1 MSDEDRALR
10 ELLERAAEVVA
21 SAKIPEELRPVAF
34 REALLFLRD
43 QPSSGATENT
53 KGQKTP
59 RRRSRGNKV
68 EPVPATDFPSEE
80 TFFSRLA
87 DESGVAEEQ
96 LRDVLH
102 VAADGKVQVTPP
114 TRTLGGTVVEQAR
127 NVIALVSA
135 GRSVGLGENP
145 VSADAVREE
154 LNRKRCYQ
162 SNNFAS
168 KHLGPMKGF
177 NAGANKNEIRVA
189 SKWVEEFK
197 SAIQKV
203 QEPAEHLQQK

>member
-1 MSDEDRALR
+1 MPDEDQALQA
-10 ELLERAAEVVA
+10 LLEKAAAVVE
-21 SAKIPEELRPVAF
+21 SAKIPEDLRPMAF
-34 REALLFLRD
+34 REAVLFLRD
-43 QPSSGATENT
+43 QPREGTLEST
-53 KGQKTP
+53 KRQKAVRQRTGP
-59 RRRSRGNKV
+59 KKAD
-68 EPVPATDFPSEE
+68 PVSAGVPNEA

-87 DESGVAEEQ
+87 EESGVAAEH

-102 VAADGKVQVTPP
+102 LAEDGKVQVTPP
-114 TRTLGGTVVEQAR
+114 TRTLGNSVAEQAK

-135 GRSVGLGENP
+135 GRSIGLDENP

-189 SKWVEEFK
+189 SKWVEEFT
-197 SAIQKV
+197 SAIQQV
-203 QEPAEHLQQK
+203 REPAKHE